1 MTLMSKDKSK
11 VKTTAFA
18 SVFQQKLDKLIDRIK
33 TEYKKPK
40 AERDKASLKRMA
52 KEAKELRDLLKE
64 CNVTMKEVECPK
76 CGHEFKVVHD

>member
-40 AERDKASLKRMA
+40 ADEIKQVL
-52 KEAKELRDLLKE
+52 
-64 CNVTMKEVECPK
+64 NVWQRKPK
-76 CGHEFKVVHD
+76 NYGIYSKSAMSR